1 LKLAD
6 PPAGPTYA
14 GPIPTIGFWYWF
26 AYHPGLNSSDE
37 DFGVIKAVLG
47 TTGAL

>member
-6 PPAGPTYA
+6 APSGPTYA
-14 GPIPTIGFWYWF
+14 GSISAIRFWYWF

-37 DFGVIKAVLG
+37 NLGVVKGVLG